1 MPDFR
6 HHGEVKQAGRQTA
19 RVRHDAP
26 AHGGCE
32 QMSAGPTMKYKIRC
46 RLCVS
51 KHDAPAQSGSEQ
63 MSARNYHRCE
73 HVTKNN
79 NELKSSRSQ
88 NSRDKSAKNKK
99 GE

>member
-1 MPDFR
+1 MNLIGFDF
-6 HHGEVKQAGRQTA
+6 
-19 RVRHDAP
+19 P
-26 AHGGCE
+26 
-32 QMSAGPTMKYKIRC
+32 
-46 RLCVS
+46 L
-51 KHDAPAQSGSEQ
+51 SEQ